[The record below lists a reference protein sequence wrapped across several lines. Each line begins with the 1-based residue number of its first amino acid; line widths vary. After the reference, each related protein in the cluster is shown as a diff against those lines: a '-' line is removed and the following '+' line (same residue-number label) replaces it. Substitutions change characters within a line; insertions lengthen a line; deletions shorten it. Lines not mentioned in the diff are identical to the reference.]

1 MTLFPHSETQFTK
14 TKMYEK
20 YAKVLTIF
28 FLVSWGFPETY
39 AYCWQAGRNPTFS
52 GPPEVSQIDLFTVLV
67 EWKNLV
73 SEVEC
78 ADQFLVKYWQHNSP
92 QVQH

>member
-1 MTLFPHSETQFTK
+1 
-14 TKMYEK
+14 MYEK
-20 YAKVLTIF
+20 YKYFLTIY
-28 FLVSWGFPETY
+28 FLLSCGLPKTY
-39 AYCWQAGRNPTFS
+39 AYCWEPGRNPTFS
-52 GPPEVSQIDLFTVLV
+52 GPPRVSQIDFSTVFV

-78 ADQFLVKYWQHNSP
+78 ADQFIVKYWQPNRP

>member
-1 MTLFPHSETQFTK
+1 
-14 TKMYEK
+14 MYEK
-20 YAKVLTIF
+20 YAYFLTIF
-28 FLVSWGFPETY
+28 FLLSCGPPKTY
-39 AYCWQAGRNPTFS
+39 AYCWEPGRNPTFS
-52 GPPEVSQIDLFTVLV
+52 GPPRVSQIDFSTVFV

-78 ADQFLVKYWQHNSP
+78 ADQFIVKYWQPNRP